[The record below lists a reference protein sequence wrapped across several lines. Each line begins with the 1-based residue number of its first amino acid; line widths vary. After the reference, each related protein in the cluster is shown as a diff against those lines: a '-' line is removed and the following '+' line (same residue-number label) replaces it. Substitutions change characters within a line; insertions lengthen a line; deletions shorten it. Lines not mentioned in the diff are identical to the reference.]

1 MTAARGTLKSAFQ
14 IDQSLI
20 RPVVGAVTALPVVVA
35 FVIGLTIGSPRTAIA
50 MAFGANLIAI
60 VSLVGAP
67 RLPLRLAVIDAA
79 AMGLSVFVG
88 SATGPYPW
96 LHAALLVPWCFA
108 TGMLVVF
115 GQTQAT
121 VGTQAIIAFLVI
133 GRFSQAPLPSA
144 HTGLLVIAGSLIEI
158 LALVVLRLPPSLH
171 FQRTQLADGF
181 DALSALALR
190 DPYRP
195 TVDVA
200 STLEEAER
208 ALSSPSLF
216 GRTDVRELRAALDQ
230 ARRIRLDLSTLA
242 GLRARLASEG
252 SFAAEAAV
260 ESCLEDAATA
270 LAAIAADLR
279 HPAGEPGWHRAAAAY
294 RERVDRLERDL
305 GPSGAG
311 SDLGAAHC
319 VASLAAIGGQVR
331 AAGNLVDAAGSEG
344 GRELWRPGI
353 SMAGARRPGRWRHNV
368 DVVLENCHWDAP
380 AFRHAVRLAIAVPAS
395 ALLATALSLPRGFW
409 VPYAVAVI
417 LKPDYSTLFGRGI
430 GRVLGTVLGATLAA
444 ALISGLHPDL
454 AMTAVL
460 IGLTAWVAYSTY
472 VASFSVGVGFVTALV
487 LILLS
492 TSMPNPVS
500 TSADRFID
508 IILGGLIAAA
518 AYRLW
523 PTSPRA
529 EVRDAES
536 GLFHTLGDYLEAVFA
551 VVEGGPVRRAALAS
565 RSRANR
571 RAWAKAEAAVGRSI
585 QEPSST
591 RIDVSRA
598 RGLLAGA
605 LRIVRVSHALRID
618 AEHGATVTGFPEFE
632 RLHDGL
638 LRALDALSAHLDRRP
653 AGSVPDLRGLFRE
666 MTRSSEAEH
675 VPRSVLLHLDE
686 LVNATNT
693 AMYLTDLAESPHT
706 PGPWSSDAPGHRE

>member
-1 MTAARGTLKSAFQ
+1 MTAAPATFRSAFRV
-14 IDQSLI
+14 DQSLI
-20 RPVVGAVTALPVVVA
+20 RPVVGAVTALPVVAA
-35 FVIGLTIGSPRTAIA
+35 FVIGLAIGTPRTAIA
-50 MAFGANLIAI
+50 MALGANLIAV

-67 RLPLRLAVIDAA
+67 RLPLRLALIDAV

-96 LHAALLVPWCFA
+96 LHAALLAPWCFA

-121 VGTQAIIAFLVI
+121 VGTQAIIAYLVI

-144 HTGLLVIAGSLIEI
+144 HTGLLVIAGALIEI
-158 LALVVLRLPPSLH
+158 LALLVLRLPPSLH
-171 FQRTQLADGF
+171 FQRTQVADGF

-190 DPYRP
+190 DPYRS
-195 TVDVA
+195 TLDVA
-200 STLEEAER
+200 ATLDGAER

-252 SFAAEAAV
+252 NFAAESAV

-279 HPAGEPGWHRAAAAY
+279 RPTQEPGWHAAAAAY
-294 RERVDRLERDL
+294 RGRVDRLEREIAPSAAGADL
-305 GPSGAG
+305 S
-311 SDLGAAHC
+311 AAHC
-319 VASLAAIGGQVR
+319 IAGLDAIGGQIR
-331 AAGNLVDAAGSEG
+331 AAGNLVDSAGSTG

-353 SMAGARRPGRWRHNV
+353 VIAGVRAPGRWRHDLNV
-368 DVVLENCHWDAP
+368 VVENCHRNAP
-380 AFRHAVRLAIAVPAS
+380 AFRHAIRLAVAVPAS
-395 ALLATALSLPRGFW
+395 ALLAAWLSLPRGFW

-430 GRVLGTVLGATLAA
+430 GRVLGTLLGATLAA

-460 IGLTAWVAYSTY
+460 IALTAWVAYSTY

-487 LILLS
+487 LIVLS
-492 TSMPNPVS
+492 TAMPNPVS

-508 IILGGLIAAA
+508 IILGGLIAAV
-518 AYRLW
+518 AYRVW
-523 PTSPRA
+523 PTSPRGA
-529 EVRDAES
+529 VRDAES
-536 GLFHTLGDYLEAVFA
+536 ELFHTLRDYLEVVFV
-551 VVEGGPVRRAALAS
+551 VVEGGSVRRSAISS

-571 RAWAKAEAAVGRSI
+571 RAWGQAEAAVGRSI
-585 QEPSST
+585 QEPAST
-591 RIDVSRA
+591 AIDVSEA
-598 RGLLAGA
+598 RGLLAAA
-605 LRIVRVSHALRID
+605 LRIVRASHALRID
-618 AEHGATVTGFPEFE
+618 ATHGATVTSSREFE
-632 RLHDGL
+632 LLRDGL
-638 LRALDALSAHLDRRP
+638 LRALDAVSAHLAQSP
-653 AGSVPDLRGLFRE
+653 VGATPKLRALYRG
-666 MTRSSEAEH
+666 AEQSGGAAH
-675 VPRSVLLHLDE
+675 VPRSVQLHLDE

-693 AMYLTDLAESPHT
+693 AMYLTALV
-706 PGPWSSDAPGHRE
+706 GPTYDGPQPA